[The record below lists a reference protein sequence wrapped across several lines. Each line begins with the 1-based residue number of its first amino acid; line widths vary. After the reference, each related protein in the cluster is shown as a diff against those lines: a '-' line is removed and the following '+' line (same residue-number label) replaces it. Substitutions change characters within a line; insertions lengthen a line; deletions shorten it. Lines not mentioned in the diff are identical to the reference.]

1 MGDSKED
8 TVVFQMDEG
17 PADPTMPLQNPA
29 NLNLSNISK
38 VEMLRM
44 IGYGINS
51 GAISIK
57 DIVQYIV
64 PKKQRVKKVRTSD
77 DKKMYYKSWY
87 ERNKGQVIERV
98 KRNQQVKQ
106 LNDSVSNKQHD

>member
-17 PADPTMPLQNPA
+17 PADPT

-38 VEMLRM
+38 EEMLRM